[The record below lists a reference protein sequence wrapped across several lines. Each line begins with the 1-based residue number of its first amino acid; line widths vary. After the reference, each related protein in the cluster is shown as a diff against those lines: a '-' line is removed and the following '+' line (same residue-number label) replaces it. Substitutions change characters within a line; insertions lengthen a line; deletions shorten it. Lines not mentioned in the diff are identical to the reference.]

1 MGIHVH
7 GNALVS
13 FVALQVVDRSKAD
26 NFFFTFIFHE
36 TQFYV
41 LDVYKLFCVLA
52 SLCRIYKNNFQGGGT
67 VTVTSLQ
74 RSNSQISL
82 VPGLAESS
90 STVPE
95 SVSHPFGS
103 EDAKSLYKRLQQH
116 QVL

>member
-1 MGIHVH
+1 M
-7 GNALVS
+7 
-13 FVALQVVDRSKAD
+13 
-26 NFFFTFIFHE
+26 
-36 TQFYV
+36 
-41 LDVYKLFCVLA
+41 
-52 SLCRIYKNNFQGGGT
+52 
-67 VTVTSLQ
+67 TVTSLQ

-116 QVL
+116 KVP